1 MTQIRLNR
9 PGIVRTLAALVL
21 TLVILSQPSTALAAA
36 APCDVDPER
45 PAARAA
51 APAGVAADLSE
62 PFKYVPAELDR
73 AAVLADVVAVV
84 RGQAAEGS
92 AGPCYLEKPAR
103 IASRVDFLS
112 PFEFLV
118 VTIFDQEPD
127 RRDALLDQYAAD
139 PRGAVKQLGEAFPST
154 RAQATMTAY
163 AYYDVNSDRIRV
175 NMARVPPEQLRRVLV
190 HEFWH
195 AMPHARTWTE
205 PDGRTLRAN
214 GFWLQE
220 QRVGRRLWIPV
231 EDRRGLPYAS
241 YLLDE
246 AMATLMETRY
256 AGPSPYARGDLLE
269 VTTFLGRLMG
279 IAGSEAVFRQ
289 YLESRPYELGALT
302 EAHRA
307 SFPELQV
314 VARP

>member
-1 MTQIRLNR
+1 M
-9 PGIVRTLAALVL
+9 
-21 TLVILSQPSTALAAA
+21 
-36 APCDVDPER
+36 
-45 PAARAA
+45 
-51 APAGVAADLSE
+51 
-62 PFKYVPAELDR
+62 
-73 AAVLADVVAVV
+73 LADVVAVV
-84 RGQAAEGS
+84 RSQAAEGS
-92 AGPCYLEKPAR
+92 ADPCFLEKPAR
-103 IASRVDFLS
+103 IAGRVDFLS

-118 VTIFDQEPD
+118 VTMFDQEPEK
-127 RRDALLDQYAAD
+127 RDALLNQYVTD
-139 PRGAVKQLGEAFPST
+139 PRGAIKGLGEAFPST
-154 RAQATMTAY
+154 RAQATMTAF

-175 NMARVPPEQLRRVLV
+175 NAARVPPDQLRRVLV

-205 PDGRTLRAN
+205 PDGRTLRAS

-220 QRVGRRLWIPV
+220 QRAGRRIWIPV

-256 AGPSPYARGDLLE
+256 AGPSPYVRGDLAGGHG
-269 VTTFLGRLMG
+269 FLGRLMG
-279 IAGSEAVFRQ
+279 VAGSDAVLHQ
-289 YLESRPYELGALT
+289 YLDSRPYEIGALT

-307 SFPELQV
+307 SFPELEV